1 MTRNDL
7 CELINQYAI
16 AYSKYTVELVLAGP
30 DSFVQPK
37 PPLNPCGLI
46 HDSFEQQI
54 CDNCRYDYCG
64 CSVQDLILQVDPEAT
79 FTTFGCNRFE
89 SCK

>member
-1 MTRNDL
+1 MTRDDL

-16 AYSKYTVELVLAGP
+16 AYSKYTVELVLTDH

-46 HDSFEQQI
+46 YDSFEQQTCANCI
-54 CDNCRYDYCG
+54 KQLNQECDVFDSGYSTELD
-64 CSVQDLILQVDPEAT
+64 
-79 FTTFGCNRFE
+79 FGCNRFE
-89 SCK
+89 PCK